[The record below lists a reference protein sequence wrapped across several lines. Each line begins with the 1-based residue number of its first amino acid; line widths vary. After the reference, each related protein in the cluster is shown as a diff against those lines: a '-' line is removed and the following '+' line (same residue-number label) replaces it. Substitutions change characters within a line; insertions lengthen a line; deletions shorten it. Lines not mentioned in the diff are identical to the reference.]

1 MFEGTCEEMISNLK
15 SRMANYLTSQ
25 LKAQVV
31 AAKDIVCMLALGQS
45 TNSQKGLAKVLGVGR
60 GNIQK
65 AMDQQ
70 IQLDIAKDAFW
81 ITSKQI
87 SPIAKDV
94 IRRLA

>member
-1 MFEGTCEEMISNLK
+1 
-15 SRMANYLTSQ
+15 
-25 LKAQVV
+25 
-31 AAKDIVCMLALGQS
+31 
-45 TNSQKGLAKVLGVGR
+45 VLGVGR